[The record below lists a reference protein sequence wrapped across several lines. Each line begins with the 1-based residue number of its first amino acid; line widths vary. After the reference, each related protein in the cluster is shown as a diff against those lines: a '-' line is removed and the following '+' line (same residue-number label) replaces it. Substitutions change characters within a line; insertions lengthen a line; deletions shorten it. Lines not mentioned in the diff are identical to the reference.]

1 MTVPY
6 HLINA
11 YFTQSI
17 TANQFRALSTWLE
30 ANSEHLDI
38 LMKESALHA
47 SMYHVLRGEK
57 LYCEENSTQVN
68 AGSMLGPDFSAI
80 TLEQATSVDENKVRQ
95 IEQYA
100 QQKLDEFL
108 KQQHH
113 ETSRP
118 EVPRPIWNLNDLVLA
133 WGQKIRVVFR
143 KTVTIAKLASIVFVV
158 AAVCLFLGLY
168 IHAHRSVA
176 IIAGGADAQW
186 RMPMDDEAVL
196 YRGWYYLDEGYTRL
210 LMGQGAE
217 VLLQAPCGFRLESS
231 NRLFLESGSLCAIVP
246 KRAQG
251 FTVETI
257 DSRIVDYGTEF
268 GTKVGIGDVEVHVFK
283 GNVGVGTRSTS
294 KKADLQDV
302 VAGQAAVLKPH
313 SEINLLPLD
322 TRTRLF
328 VRSLPEEGG
337 LGVPG
342 KRIDL
347 ADLVGNGNGFG
358 TGQLGLGL
366 DFNTGQIVP
375 IQSVD
380 KSAGRSG
387 YISLPGMS
395 FIDGIFIP
403 DGEQGLDI
411 VVASTGLTFQGCPDT
426 SGGSR
431 GYLINGA
438 AFQNGES
445 KHFGRLQGRVFGT
458 KAFPSIG
465 MHANAGVT
473 FDLEALRRSIP
484 DRHITHF
491 RSLCGVSDT
500 VALFCK
506 EGYYGNPK
514 YRVTVDFW
522 VLVDGKVQ
530 FHNTLNAVPS
540 EPVSIDVALPYT
552 ARFLTL
558 MTTESQGGRSFCW
571 GMFAKSVLELE
582 VIDQ

>member
-6 HLINA
+6 DLINA

-17 TANQFRALSTWLE
+17 TADEFRELSTWLE
-30 ANSEHLDI
+30 AKSEHLDI
-38 LMKESALHA
+38 LMKESKLHT
-47 SMYHVLRGEK
+47 SMYHVLKGEK
-57 LYCEENSTQVN
+57 LCCEENSTLVN
-68 AGSMLGPDFSAI
+68 AGSMLGSDFSVK
-80 TLEQATSVDENKVRQ
+80 TVEQISWVDKNKVRQ

-100 QQKLDEFL
+100 QQQLDKFL
-108 KQQHH
+108 KQQQQ

-118 EVPRPIWNLNDLVLA
+118 EAPRPIWNLNDLVQSFA
-133 WGQKIRVVFR
+133 QTIRIVCR
-143 KTVTIAKLASIVFVV
+143 KTVTIAKLASIGFGV
-158 AAVCLFLGLY
+158 AVICLFLGLY
-168 IHAHRSVA
+168 INEHRSVA
-176 IIAGGADAQW
+176 IIAESADAQW
-186 RMPMDDEAVL
+186 LMPMDDEAVL
-196 YRGWYYLDEGYTRL
+196 YRGEYHLEEGYTRL
-210 LMGQGAE
+210 LMRQGAE
-217 VLLQAPCGFRLESS
+217 VLLQAPCSFQLQSS

-268 GTKVGIGDVEVHVFK
+268 GTKVGSDDVEVHVFK
-283 GNVGVGTRSTS
+283 GNVGVGTRSLS
-294 KKADLQDV
+294 NNADLQDV
-302 VAGQAAVLKPH
+302 ITGQAAVLKPG
-313 SEINLLPLD
+313 SEIKLLPLD
-322 TRTRLF
+322 VRTRLF
-328 VRSLPEEGG
+328 TRSLPKERG

-366 DFNTGQIVP
+366 DFKTGQIVP
-375 IQSVD
+375 VQSVD
-380 KSAGRSG
+380 NSAVRSG
-387 YISLPGMS
+387 YISLSGMS

-403 DGEQGLDI
+403 DSEQGLDI
-411 VVASTGLTFQGCPDT
+411 VVASTGLTFRGCPDT

-431 GYLINGA
+431 GYLVNGA
-438 AFQNGES
+438 TFQNHES
-445 KHFGRLQGRVFGT
+445 KHFGRLQGRAFGT

-473 FDLEALRRSIP
+473 FDLEALRISIP
-484 DRHITHF
+484 NRHITSF
-491 RSLCGVSDT
+491 KSLCGVSET

-506 EGYYGNPK
+506 EGYYGNPQ

-522 VLVDGKVQ
+522 VLVDGKVH
-530 FHNTLNAVPS
+530 FHDTLNAVPS
-540 EPVSIDVALPYT
+540 EPVSIDVALPHT

-571 GMFAKSVLELE
+571 GMFAKPVLELE
-582 VIDQ
+582 LINK